1 VCAPTD
7 QSDMSLLSLERPQPQ
22 SPEHGLA
29 CVYAHSRDKIDT
41 NLVIVIH
48 GNGDNEVNFLRF
60 VSKLSLPLSAMLSV
74 RGPLP
79 VGMKG
84 QMWYPE
90 IEGFQPSPENRM
102 RTKPLW
108 EAGELVA
115 AQMRL
120 AEKCGWP
127 AHRIFLLGHG
137 HGGVVAVDAARK
149 FGKTA
154 GGVVASG
161 DAVLEEA
168 LMSDP
173 VPTKVEKHVQDL
185 QLGDTLNFMQLSIEF
200 VSSQPLEEDE
210 NKWSYEVVAVEAAA
224 TTAGKA
230 KVKPFR
236 VLFDQQDFGNARA
249 RPKVIELFEK
259 VCSKKEGEKKVSK
272 FLWGKK
278 KALSCAVFSAA

>member
-1 VCAPTD
+1 
-7 QSDMSLLSLERPQPQ
+7 
-22 SPEHGLA
+22 
-29 CVYAHSRDKIDT
+29 
-41 NLVIVIH
+41 
-48 GNGDNEVNFLRF
+48 
-60 VSKLSLPLSAMLSV
+60 
-74 RGPLP
+74 
-79 VGMKG
+79 
-84 QMWYPE
+84 
-90 IEGFQPSPENRM
+90 
-102 RTKPLW
+102 
-108 EAGELVA
+108 
-115 AQMRL
+115 
-120 AEKCGWP
+120 
-127 AHRIFLLGHG
+127 
-137 HGGVVAVDAARK
+137 
-149 FGKTA
+149 
-154 GGVVASG
+154 
-161 DAVLEEA
+161 
-168 LMSDP
+168 MSDP